1 MNKRDYVK
9 EVIEAKYNAGKKAT
23 SAAIIAVL
31 VVLIVSGLYLQSVDD
46 KILVEVQTGQ
56 KALYCHM
63 ADGYRQIEASK
74 VTGFDGVE
82 WKFVKGG
89 SAKSCSIK

>member
-1 MNKRDYVK
+1 MNNLSLT
-9 EVIEAKYNAGKKAT
+9 ALAT
-23 SAAIIAVL
+23 MTACLMV
-31 VVLIVSGLYLQSVDD
+31 VSGLYLQSVDD

-74 VTGFDGVE
+74 VVGFDSVE
-82 WKFVKGG
+82 WKFING
-89 SAKSCSIK
+89 SAKACQVK